1 MTPAQGQQP
10 GADPQADPSA
20 GNAAPSQDSLIS
32 QKTNSANNVNDTQQ
46 VARELHWLEKLNIVG
61 QLSLV
66 AVGIIAACIYGFQ
79 LKVMR
84 GTLSEMKRSGE
95 QSTAQMWAAIDNVNW
110 LARSADW
117 SQKVTQKQASD
128 TVAEMQKQSGA
139 QERTAGAAKRGADI
153 AKDSL
158 KATIDSFHNEDRA
171 WVGISE
177 TKPISYVPDSPNQY
191 VDMTVA
197 FTLRNYGRSAADHVR
212 FLAELNSDPSIA
224 GPSCDEVAK
233 DRMGDVL
240 LPTQERTLNWVMRLT
255 SEQMVKG
262 WAHQNPQTGRMLF
275 LKVYGCIEYYDR
287 KGEQPPHRTPF
298 SYIVFWNK
306 GYITADT
313 KSIPGE
319 ELRLEP
325 IGTDSNQTQ

>member
-1 MTPAQGQQP
+1 MW
-10 GADPQADPSA
+10 SA
-20 GNAAPSQDSLIS
+20 IS
-32 QKTNSANNVNDTQQ
+32 
-46 VARELHWLEKLNIVG
+46 NI
-61 QLSLV
+61 
-66 AVGIIAACIYGFQ
+66 
-79 LKVMR
+79 
-84 GTLSEMKRSGE
+84 
-95 QSTAQMWAAIDNVNW
+95 NW

-128 TVAEMQKQSGA
+128 TVAEMQKQTAA
-139 QERTAGAAKRGADI
+139 QEGTAGAAKKAANI

-171 WVGISE
+171 WVGITE
-177 TKPISYVPDSPNQY
+177 TKPIRYTTDSSNQS

-212 FLAELNSDPSIA
+212 FLAELSSDPSIA
-224 GPSCDEVAK
+224 SPSCDEVAK

-240 LPTQERTLNWVMRLT
+240 LPTQERTLNWAMNLT
-255 SEQMVKG
+255 SNQMVKG
-262 WAHQNPQTGRMLF
+262 WTHQNPQTGRMLF
-275 LKVYGCIEYYDR
+275 LRVFGCIEYYDK

-313 KSIPGE
+313 KSTAEDVGTTVGRMRRDIRSHTP
-319 ELRLEP
+319 LVRLVRVFFRT
-325 IGTDSNQTQ
+325 GFRD

>member
-1 MTPAQGQQP
+1 MSERQSWLLRFRKSPAHT
-10 GADPQADPSA
+10 QA
-20 GNAAPSQDSLIS
+20 
-32 QKTNSANNVNDTQQ
+32 
-46 VARELHWLEKLNIVG
+46 NIVCT
-61 QLSLV
+61 
-66 AVGIIAACIYGFQ
+66 AIIALATVVYTFVAGFQ
-79 LKVMR
+79 LIAMR
-84 GTLSEMKRSGE
+84 GTLSEMKRSGQE
-95 QSTAQMWAAIDNVNW
+95 SSRQMWSAISNINW

-128 TVAEMQKQSGA
+128 TVAEMQKQTVA
-139 QERTAGAAKRGADI
+139 QKGTAEAAKKAADT

-171 WVGISE
+171 WVGISGA
-177 TKPISYVPDSPNQY
+177 KPISYATEDPNR
-191 VDMTVA
+191 VSLTVA

-212 FLAELNSDPSIA
+212 FLAQLDSDPSIA

-240 LPTQERTLNWVMRLT
+240 LPTQERTLNWVMNLT
-255 SEQMVKG
+255 SDQMVKG
-262 WAHQNPQTGRMLF
+262 WTHQNPQLGRMLF

-306 GYITADT
+306 GSITADT

-325 IGTDSNQTQ
+325 IGTDTNQTQ